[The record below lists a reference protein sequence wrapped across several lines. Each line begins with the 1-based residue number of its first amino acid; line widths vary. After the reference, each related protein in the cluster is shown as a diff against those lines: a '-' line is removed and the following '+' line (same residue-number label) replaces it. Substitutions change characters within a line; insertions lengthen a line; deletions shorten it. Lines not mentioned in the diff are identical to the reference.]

1 MKELKDLETG
11 LYRRNFFD
19 EELERLSKKRGTD
32 FGIIVA
38 SAESGDHDVIIQMA
52 DTIKKSVR
60 DYDIVARLD
69 KNEFG
74 VILEDVSEDM
84 VIKIAKRIS
93 EDIKSHFK
101 NLPNPPKVS
110 IVWNLSKSFFG
121 DLQKAYESLR
131 EQKP

>member
-1 MKELKDLETG
+1 MEELKDLETG
-11 LYRRNFFD
+11 LYKRNFFD

-69 KNEFG
+69 KMS
-74 VILEDVSEDM
+74 LE
-84 VIKIAKRIS
+84 
-93 EDIKSHFK
+93 
-101 NLPNPPKVS
+101 
-110 IVWNLSKSFFG
+110 
-121 DLQKAYESLR
+121 
-131 EQKP
+131 